1 MMFKLDFRLVIDN
14 WLKVLVVAPPD
25 GGFAWVIVAAIF
37 VNNFLID
44 GIVYSFGLLMASMAT
59 KMRVSLA
66 EVALIGSVQVGVFY
80 LSGPFVCVAVQ
91 HFGFRKTAVFG
102 AILSSTGFYIL

>member
-1 MMFKLDFRLVIDN
+1 M
-14 WLKVLVVAPPD
+14 VVPPD
-25 GGFAWVIVAAIF
+25 GGFAWVIVAATF

-44 GIVYSFGLLMASMAT
+44 GIVYSFGLLMASMAAT
-59 KMRVSLA
+59 LNVSLA

-91 HFGFRKTAVFG
+91 QFGFRKTAVFG
-102 AILSSTGFYIL
+102 AVLSATGL